1 MIIGAAVDVKET
13 KKRARSLARKQ
24 KYEKLQPSMHFPSIS
39 IQATS
44 FEDTSS
50 TPPDSSSDTEASS
63 GVSSS
68 SLKPKILEKKVMALP
83 TVAKTLDRYAISDR
97 AAAAIVSATLQDVVY
112 QGLLTDYQTMFFLLF
127 MYLVVLPL
135 LLFTF
140 FFVSIFCMIPLAFIV
155 ASWYMRIKERKVQ
168 RRKKEGANVAFF
180 HPYCNAGGGGERV
193 LWVAIKA
200 LLERYPDTNIYIY
213 TIETAA
219 PQTILDK
226 AQNQFNVK
234 VAPERINFIRLSL
247 QWTIEAK
254 SYPYFTLILQSVGS
268 MLLGMEALLKLN
280 PDIYIDTTGFAFTF
294 PIFRYLAQCPV
305 GCYVHYPTITTA
317 MMRRVKHRVVTY
329 NNSSLIAKNP
339 LYTWCKLLY
348 YKIFG
353 WLYGV
358 VGRCADI
365 VMVNGTWTEDHIN
378 DLWGI
383 PFNTIRVY
391 PPCEVNDLK
400 QLRSLVKESD
410 PIRILSVAQ
419 FRPEK
424 DHPLMLQA
432 MYELRNLLVKN
443 EILWNKIKLVLVGS
457 CRNPEDEE
465 RVQNLKDLA
474 KHLSLEDSVQFVS
487 NAPYAR
493 LLQLYQTCSIGLHAM
508 WNEHFGI
515 SVVECMAAGLITIA
529 HRSGGPL
536 CDIIETAEGSRTG
549 FLAAEADE
557 YARSILEVIALPND
571 DRRKIIESARASVDR
586 FSTMEFEKSFL
597 RAAEPLLKL
606 D

>member
-1 MIIGAAVDVKET
+1 M
-13 KKRARSLARKQ
+13 
-24 KYEKLQPSMHFPSIS
+24 
-39 IQATS
+39 S
-44 FEDTSS
+44 F
-50 TPPDSSSDTEASS
+50 
-63 GVSSS
+63 V
-68 SLKPKILEKKVMALP
+68 
-83 TVAKTLDRYAISDR
+83 TLTYF
-97 AAAAIVSATLQDVVY
+97 
-112 QGLLTDYQTMFFLLF
+112 TMFFLCF
-127 MYLVVLPL
+127 MFLVVLPL
-135 LLFTF
+135 MLLGVILFGL
-140 FFVSIFCMIPLAFIV
+140 FVLVPCAFIF
-155 ASWYMRIKERKVQ
+155 ASWYMRIKERKME
-168 RRKKEGANVAFF
+168 RRKRDGANVAFF

-200 LLERYPDTNIYIY
+200 LLARYPDTNIYIY
-213 TIETAA
+213 TVETAE
-219 PQTILDK
+219 PQSILNK

-247 QWTIEAK
+247 KKGIEAK
-254 SYPYFTLILQSVGS
+254 TYPYFTLLLQSLGS
-268 MLLGMEALLKLN
+268 MALGLEAFMKFN
-280 PDIYIDTTGFAFTF
+280 PDIYIETTGFAFTL

-317 MMRRVKHRVVTY
+317 MMRRIKHRVVAY
-329 NNSSLIAKNP
+329 NNSSLIARNP
-339 LYTWCKLLY
+339 LFTWLKLLY
-348 YKIFG
+348 YKVFG
-353 WLYGV
+353 WLYGMA
-358 VGRCADI
+358 GCCADV

-378 DLWGI
+378 ELWDI
-383 PFNTIRVY
+383 PFHTVRVY
-391 PPCEVNDLK
+391 PPCEVSELK
-400 QLRSLVKESD
+400 QLRSLVRETD

-443 EILWNKIKLVLVGS
+443 EMLWHKIKLVLVGS
-457 CRNPEDEE
+457 CRNAEDEE

-474 KHLSLEDSVQFVS
+474 KHLSLEDNVEFVV

-493 LLQLYQTCSIGLHAM
+493 LLQLYQTSSIAIHAM

-536 CDIIETAEGSRTG
+536 ADIVETSETSRTG

-557 YARSILEVIALPND
+557 YARDILEVIALPAD
-571 DRRKIIESARASVDR
+571 ERKRIIDAARASVDR
-586 FSTMEFEKSFL
+586 FSTTEFEKSFL
-597 RAAEPLLKL
+597 RAAEPLFKI